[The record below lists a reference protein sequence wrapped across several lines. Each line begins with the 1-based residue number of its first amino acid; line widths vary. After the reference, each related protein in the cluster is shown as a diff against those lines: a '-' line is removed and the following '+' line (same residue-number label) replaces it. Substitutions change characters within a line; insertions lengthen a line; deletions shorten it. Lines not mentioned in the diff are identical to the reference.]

1 MTKLVKLIRWSGLAN
16 IAAGLLLTAYWFLF
30 ALLMPYSKLT
40 NSLAPLIRDGDYIWI
55 NILGVIG
62 AITGLLGLIGIFLR
76 QVEEISGVGIAG
88 FLLGFSGTVMFT
100 GQLMWETFVWPVL
113 FLFDP
118 SVFEFDG
125 LLYSNPL
132 FLGILV
138 VLGTAFGIGL
148 LLFGI
153 ATARAGVL
161 PRVPAWEIAIG
172 APLFSLG
179 ALAGPLQVVVR
190 TLGLIFYVIGLVWIG
205 TVMWREER

>member
-1 MTKLVKLIRWSGLAN
+1 MTELSKLIRRSGLAN

-30 ALLMPYSKLT
+30 ALLMPYSTLT
-40 NSLAPLIRDGDYIWI
+40 DSLAPLISDSDYIWI
-55 NILGVIG
+55 NVLGIIG
-62 AITGLLGLIGIFLR
+62 AITGLLGLIGMLLR
-76 QVEEISGVGIAG
+76 QVEEISGMGKAG
-88 FLLGFSGTVMFT
+88 FLLGFTGTVMFT
-100 GQLMWETFVWPVL
+100 GQLMWETFIWPVL

-125 LLYSNPL
+125 VLYTSPL
-132 FLGILV
+132 FLGVLV
-138 VLGTAFGIGL
+138 VLGTLFGLGL

-161 PRVPAWEIAIG
+161 PRLPAWMMAIG

-190 TLGLIFYVIGLVWIG
+190 TLGLILYVVGLVWIG
-205 TVMWREER
+205 YVMWREER